1 MVQRKQEIRPGVL
14 AFIKNSKCPKN
25 NNLLVTVIRK
35 SMNDNDTNDEG
46 ISCSDSKGT
55 WLVQT
60 EGRAIVTIGPYGIPF
75 YLQQWFFSE
84 NRLIPLDAEGTKG
97 TRQVV

>member
-46 ISCSDSKGT
+46 ISCSDSKG
-55 WLVQT
+55 
-60 EGRAIVTIGPYGIPF
+60 PYGIPF